1 MQEMLFRK
9 GINWNDYSP
18 REKRGSVIRKVER
31 IYIRRETMT
40 EVSDTTMIIP
50 ESATYKRNA
59 WEADPETPIFTQDRE
74 YLRSLFP
81 NYEQQKEEENV

>member
-1 MQEMLFRK
+1 MQEMLFQK
-9 GINWNDYSP
+9 GINWNDFSP
-18 REKRGSVIRKVER
+18 REKRGSVVRKVEKQFV
-31 IYIRRETMT
+31 RRETMA
-40 EVSDTTMIIP
+40 EVTDTTVVIP
-50 ESATYKRNA
+50 ESAIYKRNV

>member
-1 MQEMLFRK
+1 MA
-9 GINWNDYSP
+9 
-18 REKRGSVIRKVER
+18 
-31 IYIRRETMT
+31 
-40 EVSDTTMIIP
+40 EVTDTTVVIP
-50 ESATYKRNA
+50 ESAIYKRNV